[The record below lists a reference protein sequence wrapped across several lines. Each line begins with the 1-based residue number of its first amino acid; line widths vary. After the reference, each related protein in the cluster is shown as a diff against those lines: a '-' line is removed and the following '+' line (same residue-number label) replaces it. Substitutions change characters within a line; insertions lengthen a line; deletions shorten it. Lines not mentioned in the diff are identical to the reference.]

1 MTSVKKSYG
10 LPIKHSSPEKRSFK
24 VSSPQAIDLDILTLE
39 ADLFK
44 TLNDY
49 REVFDQYV
57 DRYPLIDILQHNK
70 DIVKSYYNGLQSLSE
85 GMELVIKAFA
95 ELCKLKQVSV

>member
-1 MTSVKKSYG
+1 M
-10 LPIKHSSPEKRSFK
+10 
-24 VSSPQAIDLDILTLE
+24 SSPQAIDLDILTLE

-57 DRYPLIDILQHNK
+57 DRYPLIDISQHNK

-95 ELCKLKQVSV
+95 ELCKLKQVAV